1 MPEMSGRV
9 YLVLEAG
16 PPTLVD
22 AGSGCIESNADIVAA
37 FETIRHEFDEMVHLE
52 DVRRILITHAHFDHI
67 GGLSFFVD
75 RQKVEVGLHPLERS
89 ILLAQEERQ
98 VLRSQGWERLRRRI
112 GAEELPK
119 SQFFNIRPPL
129 PQHRPLEITID
140 MEDQTTLDG
149 LTFLHTPGHASGHV
163 CIVADGLLL
172 CGDHL
177 LSRTIPQLWP
187 ESTRPY
193 LGMGHFLDS
202 LKQLRRTPGLTVGLA
217 GHERVIENVYRR
229 IDDIFTAQDRRNN
242 RLLETLTNA
251 DHPMTVAELT
261 RSIYA
266 VGVGR
271 YATLALMDIAA
282 RSEYLHYRGV
292 LRIANLAEVAT
303 DENVA
308 WRYEIAPNQKIT

>member
-9 YLVLEAG
+9 YLVLNAG

-22 AGSGCIESNADIVAA
+22 VGSGDLASNTDIMAA
-37 FETIRHEFDEMVHLE
+37 FETIRREFSEKIHID
-52 DVRRILITHAHFDHI
+52 DVRRLLITHAHFDHI
-67 GGLSFFVD
+67 GGLAFFVD
-75 RQKVEVGLHPLERS
+75 RQEVEVGLHPLERS
-89 ILLAQEERQ
+89 TLLAQEERQ
-98 VLRSQGWERLRRRI
+98 VLREQGWKQLEHRI
-112 GAEELPK
+112 GVEKLPK
-119 SQFFNIRPPL
+119 SPFFGVRPPL
-129 PQHRPLEITID
+129 PKQKKLEITID
-140 MEDQTTLDG
+140 MEDRTTLDG

-193 LGMGHFLDS
+193 LGLGHYLDS
-202 LKQLRRTPGLTVGLA
+202 LAQLRRMPELGVGLA
-217 GHERVIENVYRR
+217 GHERVIDDVHHR

-242 RLLETLTNA
+242 RLLEMLGQA
-251 DHPMTVAELT
+251 ESPMTIAELT

-266 VGVGR
+266 VSTGR

-282 RSEYLHYRGV
+282 RAEYLHYRGK
-292 LRIANLAEVAT
+292 LKIANLADVAAEK
-303 DENVA
+303 DVA
-308 WRYEIAPNQKIT
+308 WKYERT